1 MNAVS
6 MNLSPTSSASPP
18 VTPVPLFHGN
28 SLLPIKSFPTWNRTG
43 LKNNKEISHITKNK
57 NLQTMLVSCLNKAE
71 VMTQTSPPSS
81 SNSSDQMPLHSIHE
95 NQDSNTKEI
104 RRTYEKRIL
113 FIQANHQRV
122 LLNLQRELEK
132 LKLQNKALQFQLI
145 MAGGTSQNCEPI
157 TQVQDVYAQNFVPEQ
172 PVDNGIGMLRGEV
185 MELQK
190 SLHDIKNENMKLSKK
205 IKERDDKTTV
215 KRKASTEKH
224 LSSYTGYDRI
234 LPAVARPACMQP
246 LVDNTNVVNSAGV
259 SYEGAIK
266 ELKNLTNKQKN
277 ELLQLK
283 EKLREQ
289 HPRPEKLVLPKL
301 EVRNRLSAKSY
312 TLDRNISRAPVSL
325 PVLQPSAGTNN
336 LTLRQKRAQ
345 ALHIQRQRSN
355 KDVTLML
362 GQ

>member
-1 MNAVS
+1 MHAVS
-6 MNLSPTSSASPP
+6 MNISPTSSASPP

-81 SNSSDQMPLHSIHE
+81 SNSDQMSLHSIHE
-95 NQDSNTKEI
+95 NQDSNVKEI
-104 RRTYEKRIL
+104 HRTYEKRIL

-132 LKLQNKALQFQLI
+132 LKLQNKALQFQLV
-145 MAGGTSQNCEPI
+145 MAGGRSQNCEPI
-157 TQVQDVYAQNFVPEQ
+157 TQVQEEHAHNFVPEQ
-172 PVDNGIGMLRGEV
+172 PVDSGIGMLRGEV

-190 SLHDIKNENMKLSKK
+190 SLHEIKNENMKLSKI

-215 KRKASTEKH
+215 KRNASKEKN
-224 LSSYTGYDRI
+224 LTSYTGYDKT
-234 LPAVARPACMQP
+234 LPAVARPARIPP
-246 LVDNTNVVNSAGV
+246 LIDNTNVVNSAGV

-266 ELKNLTNKQKN
+266 ELKMLTDKQKN

-283 EKLREQ
+283 EKLQEQ
-289 HPRPEKLVLPKL
+289 HSRPEKLVLPKL
-301 EVRNRLSAKSY
+301 EVRKRLSARSY
-312 TLDRNISRAPVSL
+312 TSDRNISRAPVSL
-325 PVLQPSAGTNN
+325 PVLQPSAAMNN

-355 KDVTLML
+355 KDITLML
-362 GQ
+362 G